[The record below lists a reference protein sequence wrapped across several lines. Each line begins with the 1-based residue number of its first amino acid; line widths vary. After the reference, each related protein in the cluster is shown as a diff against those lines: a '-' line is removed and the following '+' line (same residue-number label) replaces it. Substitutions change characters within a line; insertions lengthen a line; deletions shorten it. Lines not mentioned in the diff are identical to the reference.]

1 MLTQE
6 KITMN
11 TYWFQNVGLILDLDK
26 AEQFYPKSGMTYAQK
41 VNSLVRGSIYL
52 GVILSLIN
60 SNYLFLYIPVVV
72 MIMTYVNHLFRVEKI
87 NHEVKKL
94 GPNKT
99 VNDLPANVKENF
111 TNVIKESN
119 NCNEVKE
126 DNPFMNP
133 LPFDNRKR
141 PPACDVLNKN
151 KQEKIEDAFNKNLY
165 RDASDIFNRSNSQR
179 QFVTIPS
186 TTYPNNQALFAN
198 WLYGTPTTCKEG
210 NGAQCVANVY
220 HPLQR
225 RLFAPGHGSTG
236 NS

>member
-26 AEQFYPKSGMTYAQK
+26 ADQFYPKSGMTYAQK
-41 VNSLVRGSIYL
+41 VNALVRGSIYF

-60 SNYLFLYIPVVV
+60 ANYLFLYIPVVI
-72 MIMTYVNHLFRVEKI
+72 MIMTYVNYLFRVEKL

-94 GPNKT
+94 GPNKKPA
-99 VNDLPANVKENF
+99 DLPTDVKEKF
-111 TNVIKESN
+111 TNVIKASN
-119 NCNEVKE
+119 NCTEV
-126 DNPFMNP
+126 DLNNPFMNP
-133 LPFDNRKR
+133 LPFDSRKR
-141 PPACDVLNKN
+141 APACDVLSKH
-151 KQEKIEDAFNKNLY
+151 KQEKIEDAFSKNLY
-165 RDASDIFNRSNSQR
+165 QDASDIFNKSNSQR
-179 QFVTIPS
+179 QFVTLPA

-225 RLFAPGHGSTG
+225 RMHAPGHGSTT
-236 NS
+236 N

>member
-26 AEQFYPKSGMTYAQK
+26 AEKFYPKSGMTYAQK

-60 SNYLFLYIPVVV
+60 ASYLFLYIPVVV
-72 MIMTYVNHLFRVEKI
+72 MIMTYVNHLFRVDKL
-87 NHEVKKL
+87 NYEVKKL

-99 VNDLPANVKENF
+99 VNDLPTEVKENF

-119 NCNEVKE
+119 KCNEVKE

-133 LPFDNRKR
+133 LPFDSRKR
-141 PPACDVLNKN
+141 SPACDVLNKN

-179 QFVTIPS
+179 QFVTVPS